1 MAAQMTRP
9 VSATW
14 FSWDSEGK
22 KKRGPVAGR
31 ARKKALTMEMYAGSR
46 RLSTKFWMTKKNADL
61 ATAIVQIASA
71 DHPLT
76 LRQLFYRLV
85 SAGHLP
91 STEPKHYNRL
101 IYLATRLREKNI
113 LPRLWIIDHVRAT
126 LKPSSWSGLDDFSDS
141 MQRTYRKS
149 LWASQ
154 PAYVEILCEKDAIAG
169 TLYRTTYDYDVPLRV
184 CRGYS
189 SVSFAGEIADEWRR
203 ISKPIQAYYVGDFDP
218 SGFDIERDLRAKLVR
233 YSGKSF
239 DWTRLAVVEVDF
251 RRFKLLPLA
260 VKPSD
265 TRAAAFLNEHGGR
278 CAEVDAL
285 PATELRRRVK
295 AAIELHIDRTQWE
308 RLQRVEEAE
317 KQTLADFTARLR
329 TTGSD

>member
-1 MAAQMTRP
+1 
-9 VSATW
+9 
-14 FSWDSEGK
+14 
-22 KKRGPVAGR
+22 
-31 ARKKALTMEMYAGSR
+31 MEAYAGTR
-46 RLSTKFWMTKKNADL
+46 RLSSTFWVKKKNADL
-61 ATAIVQIASA
+61 ATAIVQTASA
-71 DHPLT
+71 DRPLT

-91 STEPKHYNRL
+91 STEAKHYNRL
-101 IYLATRLREKNI
+101 IYLATRLREAGI
-113 LPRLWIIDHVRAT
+113 LPRLWIVDHVRAT
-126 LKPSSWSGLDDFSDS
+126 LKPSSWSGLDDFTDA

-149 LWASQ
+149 LWGSQ

-189 SVSFAGEIADEWRR
+189 SVSFAGEIADEWSR
-203 ISKPIQAYYVGDFDP
+203 IGKPIQAYYVGDFDP
-218 SGFDIERDLRAKLVR
+218 SGFDIERDLREKLAR
-233 YSGKSF
+233 YSGKPF
-239 DWTRLAVVEVDF
+239 AWTRLAVVQADF
-251 RRFKLLPLA
+251 KRFKLLPLA

-265 TRAAAFLNEHGGR
+265 TRAVAFLNEHGGR

-295 AAIELHIDRTQWE
+295 AAIESHIDKAQWE
-308 RLQRVEEAE
+308 RLQKVEEVE

-329 TTGSD
+329 TA